1 MDNCRKHRANESGFA
16 LFVTMIVVLLVG
28 ILAVS
33 GFRQNLLTETLSAN
47 SIQRS
52 RAFQASDGALMQA
65 ENSAS
70 GLVQDR
76 VFSSITGTD
85 KVFSNGSVDMEWW
98 RDKDFTGAITSSDS
112 SFVGVIQQ
120 PDYII
125 EELGI
130 FESDGGT
137 GIVNLDLGAASYGRR
152 TTSGREVVLYRFQS
166 MGVGST
172 DTTKAITESLYIQN
186 R

>member
-1 MDNCRKHRANESGFA
+1 MDNSRYRCSNESGFA
-16 LFVTMIVVLLVG
+16 LFITMIVVLLVG

-33 GFRQNLLTETLSAN
+33 SFRQNQLTETLSGN

-52 RAFQASDGALMQA
+52 RAFTASEGALMQA

-70 GLVQDR
+70 KLVEER
-76 VFSSITGTD
+76 VFSSTTGAD
-85 KVFSNGSVDMEWW
+85 KVFSNGSVDLEWW
-98 RDKDFTGAITSSDS
+98 RDEDFTGAITAPAS

-120 PDYII
+120 PDYIV
-125 EELGI
+125 EEIGN

-137 GIVNLDLGAASYGRR
+137 GIVNLDIGAASYGRR
-152 TTSGREVVLYRFQS
+152 STGGREVVLYRFQS
-166 MGVGST
+166 MGLGST